1 MAILVN
7 DFCNFDP
14 SPSIKIIKRR
24 RTREPVDVAFGHFG
38 QHGRRPDEHLGAR
51 GNRARHL
58 CRFCWHLD
66 TGLQRCAKWT
76 AKPGSIA
83 SHVSHGVAYQ
93 KSHCHHL
100 VIICRLLTLL
110 ASMAPVFVV
119 GEVLCFLLKCFNL
132 SCSPASTPAVW
143 ALGNLGARASRDLR
157 ERWARIH
164 LWDLWDI
171 SDTLSDSPL
180 MSLWVD
186 LGPMGPMPS
195 LDPAHL
201 SLPVLSLD
209 PLPTQRLCLI

>member
-1 MAILVN
+1 MHREFSHSNVSVNMCKHVQHNISAVDVWILVN

-58 CRFCWHLD
+58 CRFRWHLD

-83 SHVSHGVAYQ
+83 SHVSHGVAYE

-100 VIICRLLTLL
+100 VIICRLLVCEHSWHRWRLFLWL
-110 ASMAPVFVV
+110 AKFSAF
-119 GEVLCFLLKCFNL
+119 C
-132 SCSPASTPAVW
+132 
-143 ALGNLGARASRDLR
+143 
-157 ERWARIH
+157 
-164 LWDLWDI
+164 
-171 SDTLSDSPL
+171 
-180 MSLWVD
+180 
-186 LGPMGPMPS
+186 
-195 LDPAHL
+195 
-201 SLPVLSLD
+201 
-209 PLPTQRLCLI
+209 